1 MKNLTISENAQ
12 VSNVFSFDFNDLFS
26 KDDVPVTSEI
36 LKEQITE
43 ITECL
48 NANDKFVSLSF
59 HQRNK
64 GTLFIKVK
72 ACTKRVSYQPIITA
86 ADEGLVDAV
95 LYAMRGKF
103 NKLNDYKCEEH
114 QAYSSEEKNLVLEY
128 FKIFLSGSKLRV
140 KINNGFT
147 SEQGI
152 TYKKY
157 TFHISQNRSVTFY
170 LEDTQELQT
179 LISDIK

>member
-1 MKNLTISENAQ
+1 MNNLTIPENAQ
-12 VSNVFSFDFNDLFS
+12 VSNVFSFDFDDLFS
-26 KDDVPVTSEI
+26 KEDVPVTSEI
-36 LKEQITE
+36 LEDQITE
-43 ITECL
+43 ITKYL
-48 NANDKFVSLSF
+48 KSNDKFVSLSF

-72 ACTKRVSYQPIITA
+72 ASTKRVTYRPITTA

-103 NKLNDYKCEEH
+103 DKLNDYKCENH
-114 QAYSSEEKNLVLEY
+114 KACISENKNLVLEY
-128 FKIFLSGSKLRV
+128 FKIFLNGSKLHVRIG
-140 KINNGFT
+140 KGFT

-152 TYKKY
+152 TYQQFI
-157 TFHISQNRSVTFY
+157 FHISANRSITFY

-179 LISDIK
+179 LISNIK